1 MNNGIINLIIILK
14 ERGNPVKRNNH
25 YVLKELS
32 GIPYLLPYGQ
42 TQADYGRGS
51 RLNETS
57 AFLWNLLE
65 QEHDREEL
73 IAACAEHYGTTK
85 KEHPSLVADID
96 QFLENLTARGYLKES
111 SIAPSPKSTPGR
123 HIRAGNL
130 TLKLVGPQEA
140 FSENFDLFL
149 CDETKTADQTIVLHP
164 YSPSR
169 HVIGELLLRN
179 GELTIIDAE
188 SKYVL
193 FFPNKAQIE
202 EIHLSKD
209 ATLANIYYYPP
220 YTDTF
225 REELFHAIRFVFLYL
240 AQKHHMAVLHSA
252 SFLYQDRAWL
262 FSAPSGTGKS
272 THTNLWHELLGVPL
286 LNGDLNVLALENG
299 EPTIHGLPWCGTSKI
314 CDTASYPL
322 GGIILLRQAKEDYVE
337 KLSADT
343 KRLLVLQRLISP
355 TWTPQ
360 MLSANL
366 DLVDELADKIYIAR
380 LHCTKNF
387 SAVDVMKEGIDSYLA
402 TR

>member
-1 MNNGIINLIIILK
+1 M
-14 ERGNPVKRNNH
+14 KRNDH

-42 TQADYGRGS
+42 TQADFERGS

-65 QEHDREEL
+65 QEHDRDEL
-73 IAACAEHYGTTK
+73 IAACAKNYGTT
-85 KEHPSLVADID
+85 ENELPSLVADID
-96 QFLENLTARGYLKES
+96 QFLENLTARGYLKENS
-111 SIAPSPKSTPGR
+111 VDPSPKSSLGK
-123 HIRAGNL
+123 HVIAGNL
-130 TLKLVGPQEA
+130 TLKLVGAPEA
-140 FSENFDLFL
+140 FSENFDLFS
-149 CDETKTADQTIVLHP
+149 CDETRAADQTIVLHP

-209 ATLANIYYYPP
+209 GTLADIYCYPP

-225 REELFHAIRFVFLYL
+225 RDELFHAIRFLFLYL
-240 AQKHHMAVLHSA
+240 AQRHHMAVLHSA
-252 SFLYQDRAWL
+252 SFLYQDKAWL

-272 THTNLWHELLGVPL
+272 THTNLWHEMLGVTL

-299 EPTIHGLPWCGTSKI
+299 QPTIHGLPWCGTSGI
-314 CDTASYPL
+314 SDTASHPL
-322 GGIILLRQAKEDYVE
+322 GGIILLKQAKEDHVE
-337 KLSADT
+337 ELSEDT

-366 DLVDELADKIYIAR
+366 DLVDELADQIYIAR

-387 SAVDVMKEGIDSYLA
+387 SAVDVMKKGIDSYLS
-402 TR
+402 TH